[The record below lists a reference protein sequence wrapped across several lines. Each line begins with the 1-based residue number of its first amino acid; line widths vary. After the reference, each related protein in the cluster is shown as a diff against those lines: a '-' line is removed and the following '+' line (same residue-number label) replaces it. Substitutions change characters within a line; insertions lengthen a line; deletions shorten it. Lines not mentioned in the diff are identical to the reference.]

1 MTRYALNS
9 ALAGLLLAVLPAPA
23 AFAEGPYVDGKKHG
37 RWTERLADGGV
48 AEGPYVDDKPHGRW
62 TLRFGDGSTKVREF
76 RHGER
81 IE

>member
-23 AFAEGPYVDGKKHG
+23 AFAEGPYVDGK
-37 RWTERLADGGV
+37 
-48 AEGPYVDDKPHGRW
+48 PHGQW
-62 TLRFGDGSTKVREF
+62 NLRFADGSTKVREF